1 MHSRFSRAYCACA
14 GSTSDR
20 THHGAG
26 LKPAPTQRHGLPEIV
41 RAFKTFSARRINA
54 LQGTAGALS
63 QRVRLI
69 AEFARIAVA
78 DVKPPP
84 QRLHHIGSHGLD
96 TLRGAV
102 VMSTDAMGI
111 AFMI

>member
-1 MHSRFSRAYCACA
+1 MRHGLPEIVRAFKTFSARRINALQGTA
-14 GSTSDR
+14 GALSQRVRIIVGAGLKPSGPVDQVVDQV
-20 THHGAG
+20 GAG
-26 LKPAPTQRHGLPEIV
+26 LKPAPTMRHGLPEIV

-78 DVKPPP
+78 DV
-84 QRLHHIGSHGLD
+84 
-96 TLRGAV
+96 
-102 VMSTDAMGI
+102 
-111 AFMI
+111 